1 METLKWIIFLHKF
14 PTSGLEACIFNLRKY
29 FINSRNFRSD
39 RYKKFILQ
47 LKVNLSCFQTRSL
60 SEEIA
65 MANKNISISKT
76 EQFGDNSY
84 STIWYFDLIF
94 PSSFYYMSEGRVA
107 KPKKTAHVEN
117 FIVIDPRCLREKR
130 RNGKKTSFFGIILR
144 RRCLENPNSE

>member
-60 SEEIA
+60 SEEIE
-65 MANKNISISKT
+65 MANNNISISKT
-76 EQFGDNSY
+76 EQFGDNLY

-94 PSSFYYMSEGRVA
+94 PSSFYCMSEGRVA
-107 KPKKTAHVEN
+107 KPKKTAHLYRYWS
-117 FIVIDPRCLREKR
+117 PLSSGKKR

-144 RRCLENPNSE
+144 CGCLENPNIE

>member
-1 METLKWIIFLHKF
+1 MHNF
-14 PTSGLEACIFNLRKY
+14 PTSGLQASIFNLRKY
-29 FINSRNFRSD
+29 FINSGNFRSD

-47 LKVNLSCFQTRSL
+47 PKINLSCFQTRSL
-60 SEEIA
+60 SEEIE
-65 MANKNISISKT
+65 MANNNISISKT
-76 EQFGDNSY
+76 EQFGDKLY

-130 RNGKKTSFFGIILR
+130 QNGKKLHF
-144 RRCLENPNSE
+144 LE